1 MVGHLLAP
9 VRSRIGSRRGMTPGY
24 LIVGTK
30 RGGSTSIAHWISQH
44 PQVAPCRL
52 AKGTHYF
59 DVNFQRGWQWYLSS
73 FEPPTDGV
81 QITGEASPYYMFHPL
96 SIERIAAALPDVRLI
111 VSLREPVARAWS
123 HHQYETQ
130 QGFENLPFAEAIA
143 LEGERVEGEEEKIR
157 TNPRYE
163 SYAHRHH
170 TYLQRGHYAEQLE
183 RIYRH
188 FSPEQVLV
196 MRSESMFTDPQ
207 GELARV
213 WSHLG
218 LTPVHLDGLDRFKA
232 THAPLDIPRSLHER
246 LTDYYRPWN
255 ERLEQLPG
263 VGFTWNGQQTKR
275 TGHGDR

>member
-9 VRSRIGSRRGMTPGY
+9 VRSRIGSRRGMVPGY

-52 AKGTHYF
+52 TKGTHYF

-73 FEPPTDGV
+73 FDAPSNGV
-81 QITGEASPYYMFHPL
+81 LITGEASPYYMFHPL
-96 SIERIAAALPDVRLI
+96 AMERIAAALPDVRLI

-130 QGFENLPFAEAIA
+130 QGFEDRPFAEAIE
-143 LEGERVEGEEEKIR
+143 LESERVRGEEEKIR
-157 TNPRYE
+157 ANPRYE
-163 SYAHRHH
+163 SYSHRHH

-183 RIYRH
+183 RIH
-188 FSPEQVLV
+188 SLFSPEQVLV
-196 MRSESMFTDPQ
+196 MRSESMFTDPR

-218 LTPVHLDGLDRFKA
+218 LQPVHLDGLDRFKA
-232 THAPLDIPRSLHER
+232 THAPLDIPPALHER
-246 LTDYYRPWN
+246 LTEYYRPWN

-263 VGFTWNGQQTKR
+263 VGFTWNEQQTKR